1 MVFEGVARRSKG
13 GGVAGQPKDP
23 GAYRVSF
30 FLWWCNVPYV
40 RELHPPSDE
49 SQDSAPTDG
58 GILAT
63 SEVRQHA

>member
-1 MVFEGVARRSKG
+1 MVFEGVAWRREG
-13 GGVAGQPKDP
+13 GEVGGQPKDP
-23 GAYRVSF
+23 GAYRVSL
-30 FLWWCNVPYV
+30 FLWWCNAPHV